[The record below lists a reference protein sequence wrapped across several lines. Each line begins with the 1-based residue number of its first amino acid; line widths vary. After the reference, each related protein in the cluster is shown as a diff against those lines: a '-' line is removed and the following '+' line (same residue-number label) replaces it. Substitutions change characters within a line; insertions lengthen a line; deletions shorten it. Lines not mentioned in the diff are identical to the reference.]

1 MKKRNL
7 ITLTLAATI
16 LAACGNNSPIGTV
29 DVQRV
34 ATNWTKYQDFQNQLL
49 ADQQQIGQSK
59 VSNGQKA
66 RLAAALQV
74 KYARITDGLTQEIRD
89 AAGKVAQD
97 RKLKLVVT
105 REGVGYGGVDITPD
119 VEKALNITEKA
130 TPSP

>member
-1 MKKRNL
+1 MKIRNL
-7 ITLTLAATI
+7 ITLTLAAAI

>member
-1 MKKRNL
+1 MKIRNL
-7 ITLTLAATI
+7 ITLTLAAAI

-105 REGVGYGGVDITPD
+105 REGVGFGGVDITPD

>member
-1 MKKRNL
+1 VKIRNL
-7 ITLTLAATI
+7 TTLALAAAV

-34 ATNWTKYQDFQNQLL
+34 AANWTKYQDFQNQLA
-49 ADQQQIGQSK
+49 ADEQQIQASK
-59 VSNGQKA
+59 VSNGQKV
-66 RLAAALQV
+66 RMGAALQQ
-74 KYARITDGLTQEIRD
+74 KYARITEGLTQEIRD
-89 AAGKVAQD
+89 AATKVATD

-130 TPSP
+130 TPTP

>member
-1 MKKRNL
+1 MKIRNL
-7 ITLTLAATI
+7 ITLTLAAAI

-49 ADQQQIGQSK
+49 ADQQQIEQSK

-66 RLAAALQV
+66 RMAAALQV